1 MTRGERRFLL
11 AGAVVLALVC
21 AAFFARAVLAQR
33 AADVAHGQVSAAL
46 FARASSPSSDAVDR
60 AMLRW
65 SGATGELR
73 YWQAL
78 QRFRS
83 VARGAKRTTQYTL
96 SPSLPLVFR
105 LEETVSELEKT
116 AATPDTPER
125 RSRLEDMLGLGF
137 YYDALIHQ
145 GEDPVEPELDG
156 KAIAAFRQAVLL
168 DSSNDAAK
176 SNLELV
182 LLKQRQLHK
191 VSTPHQKPIPDTG
204 RSDQLIQSAT
214 GLPNMNGARGRRIRG
229 GY

>member
-1 MTRGERRFLL
+1 
-11 AGAVVLALVC
+11 
-21 AAFFARAVLAQR
+21 
-33 AADVAHGQVSAAL
+33 
-46 FARASSPSSDAVDR
+46 
-60 AMLRW
+60 
-65 SGATGELR
+65 
-73 YWQAL
+73 
-78 QRFRS
+78 
-83 VARGAKRTTQYTL
+83 
-96 SPSLPLVFR
+96 
-105 LEETVSELEKT
+105 
-116 AATPDTPER
+116 
-125 RSRLEDMLGLGF
+125 MLGLGF